1 MCTRETKNYTTD
13 VFKFTRLIAYF
24 YYDLMRLTLESVHNT
39 PTMWVSDD
47 AQLSC
52 QKLEFQMLSQ
62 KDCGSNNLRN
72 QLEQSSHEI
81 FGKFGE
87 FVVKLDGSLESY
99 QRITMKINEQSYLY
113 QKMKLR
119 QIAEWEYDEEG
130 GTLFTRA
137 LDEDEENNDDEEEG
151 KKSGLIIQLI
161 MHPPFVMKL
170 VKNSTGETQ
179 EQKVEYYG
187 FVIDLFQLIVKEIP
201 DFPKYTLEEY
211 EAEDEIAIYGHYGTG
226 KENKMGGGDDQNER
240 TDWKGAITRFDEK
253 TQMISLGAWTRTV
266 ERENKTDFTE
276 PFFELVG
283 NTVVMKKPLRHIYYW
298 KFINVLEDNVWYC
311 IISAY
316 FLTSVLLAIFD
327 RYSPYSYQ
335 NNKLK
340 YKDDDEKRIFTL
352 KESMWFCITSLTPQG
367 GGEAPKSLS
376 GRLVAATWW
385 LFGFIVVASYSANLA
400 AFLTVSRIDNRVEDM
415 EKLAHQ
421 YKVRY
426 GPVMGS
432 ALQTYFNRLALV
444 EEKFYE
450 VWKDMSLNDSLSE
463 DERAKL
469 AIWDYPIS
477 DRSTK
482 IWSQVKEPD
491 SMPKSYEAGLAAMK
505 SSKTHKE
512 GFALVADSLTVDYF
526 AFTHC
531 DVYRIGTEFSPR
543 PMSLAISKNLRPLKK
558 KIDEAIIKFRNDRTI
573 EKLKGKWW
581 DWNPLRQECEDWRL
595 LSNGISLQ
603 NAGGTFIVYIAGVC
617 SCFFA
622 IAVENHFIKR
632 MIVRDF
638 KDMQSGKKRREASS
652 NSNNRRLRLFCW
664 RKKNR

>member
-240 TDWKGAITRFDEK
+240 TDWKGAIT
-253 TQMISLGAWTRTV
+253 SLGAWTRTV

-367 GGEAPKSLS
+367 GGEAPK
-376 GRLVAATWW
+376 
-385 LFGFIVVASYSANLA
+385 N
-400 AFLTVSRIDNRVEDM
+400 NRVEDM

-450 VWKDMSLNDSLSE
+450 YVEMTEPLNHRGPDMSLNDSLSE

-512 GFALVADSLTVDYF
+512 GFALVVDYF